1 MEDIQYDSWDSVS
14 EDEDDQNLSW
24 RGSYQCYHC
33 KETYKYIYVIFKDV
47 TKCLHFST
55 VNETPDLLTAS
66 RVRWNIQSN
75 VTFDKTYHSR
85 CSLQIFQCSVEKTA
99 SDWEEILDK
108 EEVEVAKNNNTIY
121 KEHIDVLYYM
131 YSRE

>member
-1 MEDIQYDSWDSVS
+1 M
-14 EDEDDQNLSW
+14 
-24 RGSYQCYHC
+24 
-33 KETYKYIYVIFKDV
+33 
-47 TKCLHFST
+47 
-55 VNETPDLLTAS
+55 
-66 RVRWNIQSN
+66 
-75 VTFDKTYHSR
+75 
-85 CSLQIFQCSVEKTA
+85 FQCSVEKTA